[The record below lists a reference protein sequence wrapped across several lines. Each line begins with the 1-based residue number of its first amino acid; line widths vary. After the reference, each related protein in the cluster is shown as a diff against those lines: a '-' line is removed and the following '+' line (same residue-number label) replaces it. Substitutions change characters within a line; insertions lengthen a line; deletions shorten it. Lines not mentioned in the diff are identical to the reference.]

1 MLRKFTSDTCGKGFC
16 IELRRTI
23 SPMNPPLVKFT
34 LARAQEEHAMIF
46 AIEDNPVAMDKACLA
61 HSGRAGDKLGSPE
74 ASRTASRAA

>member
-1 MLRKFTSDTCGKGFC
+1 VLRKFTSDTCGKGFC

-34 LARAQEEHAMIF
+34 LAEEQAMIF

-61 HSGRAGDKLGSPE
+61 HSGRAGHKLGSPE